1 MCFAFIQRLATLAA
15 SFLLCTRAMQTGCI
29 AHRPLCW
36 SEMHRVDA
44 SNACTHPP
52 VHSVIILS
60 DDAIANWQCRERI
73 FSTYVPS
80 RALRRRRQYFFFFSK
95 RRSGLTPFGE
105 WSRGTRSVNMIKGGW
120 SFFFLL
126 SVVTT
131 AGRVTRYRLL
141 LCTRVGL
148 MLILRL
154 IHSYLNAIRFARINT
169 NFVITYERKGTAE
182 GVLKSRM
189 RVFQN
194 QRQKSRVYIL

>member
-1 MCFAFIQRLATLAA
+1 MHSCDANGLHRSSSTLLERNAPGRCVKCVYASARPFRHYTIRRCNCQLAVPGANFLNVRPFARAPA
-15 SFLLCTRAMQTGCI
+15 S
-29 AHRPLCW
+29 P
-36 SEMHRVDA
+36 
-44 SNACTHPP
+44 
-52 VHSVIILS
+52 SV
-60 DDAIANWQCRERI
+60 
-73 FSTYVPS
+73 
-80 RALRRRRQYFFFFSK
+80 FFFFSK